1 MHGWDLALLVIVG
14 YMSGLALVRLMVRR
28 RDQMLEELRR
38 QMDEEER
45 AREAAAKA
53 KAKAQQEARR
63 PRAA

>member
-38 QMDEEER
+38 QMEEDPKRGAEQK
-45 AREAAAKA
+45 ARHS
-53 KAKAQQEARR
+53 
-63 PRAA
+63 RAA